1 MLHTK
6 SIAARGLAAAF
17 SLITDPSFDPAQE
30 LIVLRAAPDPGRLQ
44 MYSANAL
51 KIGLFGANCSC
62 GRAVTT
68 VPEHWSGSWP
78 DNLKLARLAD
88 EAGLDFLL
96 PIARWKSYGPRGAY
110 QAATLETIT
119 WATGL
124 LAATRRITV
133 FGTVH
138 APLFNPIMAAKQM
151 VTADHIGEGR
161 FGLNVVVGWNEGE
174 FEMFG
179 VRQRDHEARYDYAQE
194 WLDAVK
200 LIWSSADNVD
210 FEGQFL
216 THKGIR
222 AHPKPVGGSRPLIM
236 NAGASPTGRAFAIRN
251 CDAFF
256 TNVMGLSLEQQGE
269 AVRAA
274 KAEARS
280 YDRELDV
287 FTVGV
292 ITCRPTHKE
301 AQDYYNY
308 SVVENADWTS
318 VDEILAAKHI
328 TADSVPADKFQTL
341 RRQQANG
348 MGGLPL
354 VGDPDAVASQL
365 AQLADAG
372 LRGIGVSFVNYLD
385 ELPYF
390 CAEVLPRL
398 ERVGLRARP
407 ESEALEGWP
416 QPR

>member
-1 MLHTK
+1 V
-6 SIAARGLAAAF
+6 SSAA
-17 SLITDPSFDPAQE
+17 SE
-30 LIVLRAAPDPGRLQ
+30 PGRLQ
-44 MYSANAL
+44 MYNANAL

-68 VPEHWSGSWP
+68 VSERWTGSWR
-78 DNLKLARLAD
+78 DNLELAQLAD
-88 EAGLDFLL
+88 AAGLDFLL
-96 PIARWKSYGPRGAY
+96 PIARWKSYGPRGDY

-124 LAATRRITV
+124 LAVTERITV

-151 VTADHIGEGR
+151 VTADHVGDGR

-179 VRQRDHEARYDYAQE
+179 VHQRDHEARYDYAQE
-194 WLDAVK
+194 WLDVVK
-200 LIWSSADNVD
+200 LIWSDRDNFD
-210 FEGQFL
+210 FEGKFL
-216 THKGIR
+216 AHRGIR
-222 AHPKPVGGSRPLIM
+222 AHPKPVGGARPLIM

-256 TNVMGLSLEQQGE
+256 TNVMGLSLAQQGE
-269 AVRAA
+269 AVQAA
-274 KAEARS
+274 KAEARA

-292 ITCRPTHKE
+292 ITCRPTQKE
-301 AQDYYNY
+301 AEDYYRY
-308 SVVENADWTS
+308 SVEELADWTS

-328 TADSVPADKFQTL
+328 TADNTPREKFLTL

-354 VGDPDAVASQL
+354 VGDPDRVAGQL
-365 AQLADAG
+365 AQLAEAG

-390 CAEVLPRL
+390 AAEVLPRL
-398 ERVGLRARP
+398 ERIGLRARR
-407 ESEALEGWP
+407 A
-416 QPR
+416 

>member
-1 MLHTK
+1 
-6 SIAARGLAAAF
+6 
-17 SLITDPSFDPAQE
+17 
-30 LIVLRAAPDPGRLQ
+30 
-44 MYSANAL
+44 MYNANAL

-68 VPEHWSGSWP
+68 VPERWTGSWR
-78 DNLKLARLAD
+78 DNLELAQLAD

-96 PIARWKSYGPRGAY
+96 PIARWKSYGPRGDY

-124 LAATRRITV
+124 LAVTKRITV

-151 VTADHIGEGR
+151 VTADHVGDGR

-179 VRQRDHEARYDYAQE
+179 VRQRDHEARYEYAQE
-194 WLDAVK
+194 WLDVVK
-200 LIWSSADNVD
+200 LIWSDRDNFD
-210 FEGQFL
+210 FDGTFL
-216 THKGIR
+216 AHHGIR
-222 AHPKPVGGSRPLIM
+222 AHPKPVGGERPLIM

-256 TNVMGLSLEQQGE
+256 TNVMGLTLAQQGE
-269 AVRAA
+269 AVQAA
-274 KAEARS
+274 KAEART

-292 ITCRPTHKE
+292 ITCRPTQKE
-301 AQDYYNY
+301 AEDYYRY
-308 SVVENADWTS
+308 SVEELADWTS

-328 TADSVPADKFQTL
+328 TADNTPSEKFLTL

-354 VGDPDAVASQL
+354 VGDPDRVAGQL
-365 AQLADAG
+365 AQLAEAG

-385 ELPYF
+385 ELPHF
-390 CAEVLPRL
+390 AAEVLPRL
-398 ERVGLRARP
+398 ERMGLRTSP
-407 ESEALEGWP
+407 PL
-416 QPR
+416 

>member
-1 MLHTK
+1 V
-6 SIAARGLAAAF
+6 SRPPSGL
-17 SLITDPSFDPAQE
+17 
-30 LIVLRAAPDPGRLQ
+30 GRLQ
-44 MYSANAL
+44 MYNGNAL
-51 KIGLFGANCSC
+51 KIGLFGANCAS
-62 GRAVTT
+62 GRAVTLVSERWT
-68 VPEHWSGSWP
+68 GSWH

-88 EAGLDFLL
+88 EAGIDFLL
-96 PIARWKSYGPRGAY
+96 PIARWKAYGPHGDY

-124 LAATRRITV
+124 LATTQRITV

-151 VTADHIGEGR
+151 VTADHIGDGR

-179 VRQRDHEARYDYAQE
+179 VRQRDHEARYEYAQE

-200 LIWSSADNVD
+200 LIWSERENVD
-210 FEGQFL
+210 FAGEFL

-256 TNVMGLSLEQQGE
+256 TNVMGLSIAQQSA
-269 AVRAA
+269 AVRDA
-274 KAEARS
+274 KAEARTHN
-280 YDRELDV
+280 RELEV

-292 ITCRPTHKE
+292 VTCRPTMKE
-301 AQDYYNY
+301 AEDYYHY
-308 SVVENADWTS
+308 AAEEHADWTS
-318 VDEILAAKHI
+318 VDEILAAKNVR
-328 TADSVPADKFQTL
+328 ASQMPADQFQKL

-354 VGDPDAVASQL
+354 VGNPDAVAGQL
-365 AQLADAG
+365 AQLAEAG

-398 ERVGLRARP
+398 ERAGLR
-407 ESEALEGWP
+407 E
-416 QPR
+416 PR